1 MSATTTVRWGIAGVG
16 VAGRARARAIHAD
29 PRATLVAGWR
39 GRPEDVDCPR
49 VDDFDA
55 LLGDD
60 IDAVAVCT
68 PDDTHP
74 ALVRRALAAG
84 KHVVCE
90 FPLAGSAAEAATL
103 FAGAA
108 ARDLVLHVEHIELLS
123 GAARWLRARRI
134 GRRVLDGSVRF
145 RTKLRPDTTSIAHA
159 NVARLHRLLDVF
171 GPVKTLQVRQRDD
184 THLVAHL
191 TCAGPDG
198 WTSTV
203 ELDVGQEE
211 GAQRRTEMSVE
222 LDDGVVVMLGR
233 TVLEGGVPVTLPD
246 GPGLFAA
253 DHGAA
258 MDAIRHGIRPYV
270 EPERVLA
277 VLDLADRLMAAAP
290 GAVEDVP
297 HPR

>member
-1 MSATTTVRWGIAGVG
+1 MTGSRTIRWGIAGVG
-16 VAGRARARAIHAD
+16 IAGRARGRAIQAD
-29 PRATLVAGWR
+29 PFASLVAGWR
-39 GRPEDVDCPR
+39 GQPEELCCPR

-60 IDAVAVCT
+60 VDAVAICT

-74 ALVRRALAAG
+74 ALVRRALSAG

-103 FAGAA
+103 FAGAS
-108 ARDLVLHVEHIELLS
+108 ARGLVLHVEHIELLS
-123 GAARWLRARRI
+123 GAARWMRARRI
-134 GRRVLDGSVRF
+134 GRRVLDGSIRF

-159 NVARLHRLLDVF
+159 NVARLHRLVDIF
-171 GPVKTLQVRQRDD
+171 GPVKTLQVRSRDD
-184 THLVAHL
+184 RHLIAHL

-198 WTSTV
+198 WVSTV

-211 GAQRRTEMSVE
+211 GATRRTEMSIE
-222 LDDGVVVMLGR
+222 LDDGMVVMLGR
-233 TVLEGGVPVTLPD
+233 TVLDGGLPVVLPD

-258 MDAIRHGIRPYV
+258 MDAIRHGVLPYV
-270 EPERVLA
+270 EQDRVLG
-277 VLDLADRLMAAAP
+277 VLGLADRLMDAAP
-290 GAVEDVP
+290 GAVVP
-297 HPR
+297 LPTGR